1 MRSWLSF
8 LLILAFTGAACA
20 PTRPIQESAMPVVPS
35 SDFTAASAPTAA
47 ALKQL
52 HTSGLVAAQNQ
63 FSLKLLQAAHTAETG
78 NLALSPLSAALA
90 LTMTVQGASG
100 TTQSAMQTA
109 LQLKGLESAAILNA
123 SRTLHQRLTHL
134 GEGLQVTLA
143 NGLFSKAGFD
153 FAPAFLKTNRDYFG
167 AQARPLDFSDP
178 AAAATVNTWVKE
190 ATAGKIDQLLQP
202 SDLNAL
208 TLMVLL
214 NAIYFKGTWT
224 TAFDAKLT
232 ATKPFA
238 APSGERSVPFMVRQG
253 EMGYLASPGV
263 KGISLP
269 YGKTGALRFYAF
281 LPDQQVASWLQTLT
295 PEALNTL
302 LGAFEE
308 RSLRL
313 EMPRF
318 KLETSADLKAPL
330 TALGMGIAFDDSRA
344 DFRAMLPQGPDAYLA
359 KVRQKTFVEVNEKGT
374 EAAAATAVVVATR
387 SAAARPLQLA
397 LNRPFLF
404 LIRDEATGSLLFTG
418 IVSQP

>member
-1 MRSWLSF
+1 MRHWPLCVLA
-8 LLILAFTGAACA
+8 LLMTGIACA
-20 PTRPIQESAMPVVPS
+20 PTRPIQESAMPVSPS
-35 SDFTAASAPTAA
+35 ADFTAASAPNAA

-52 HTSGLVAAQNQ
+52 STSGLVAAQNQ
-63 FSLKLLQAAHTAETG
+63 FSLRLLQVAHTTETG

-100 TTQSAMQTA
+100 TTQAAMQSA
-109 LQLKGLESAAILNA
+109 LQLNGLESSTVLNA
-123 SRTLHQRLTHL
+123 SRTLRQRLAHL
-134 GEGLQVTLA
+134 GEGVQVTLA
-143 NGLFSKAGFD
+143 NGLFSKAGFA
-153 FAPAFLKTNRDYFG
+153 FAPAFLKTNSDYFG
-167 AQARPLDFSDP
+167 AQARSLDLSDP
-178 AAAATVNTWVKE
+178 QAAAIVNAWVKE

-208 TLMVLL
+208 SLMVLL
-214 NAIYFKGTWT
+214 NAIYFKGTWS
-224 TAFDAKLT
+224 TAFDPKLT
-232 ATKPFA
+232 VTKPFA
-238 APSGERSVPFMVRQG
+238 APSGEQAVPFMVRQG
-253 EMGYLASPGV
+253 EMGYLESAAV

-281 LPDQQVASWLQTLT
+281 LPDQSVANWLQALT
-295 PEALNTL
+295 PEALHTL
-302 LGAFEE
+302 LDAFEE

-330 TALGMGIAFDDSRA
+330 TALGMGIAFDESRA

-359 KVRQKTFVEVNEKGT
+359 KVRQKTFVEVNEQGT

-387 SAAARPLQLA
+387 SAVARPLQLA
-397 LNRPFLF
+397 LNRPFMF